1 MGKIKAFFHDLL
13 DRYNGD
19 YEEAKAEFERIIPK
33 TYAVINEIDET
44 IDDNEGRPGWDV
56 DVDEDGPFIVNVSE
70 KS

>member
-1 MGKIKAFFHDLL
+1 MGKVKAFFQDLL
-13 DRYNGD
+13 ERYNGD
-19 YEEAKAEFERIIPK
+19 YEEAKAEFERIIPN
-33 TYAVINEIDET
+33 THTVIDEI